1 MVTFGIEVKLLGFLK
16 RWLCIYGKNF
26 KYQKTLPI
34 KELYEK
40 LLCDLKCKETVREDP
55 LNCANYKLC
64 GNIWWKVF
72 KHTQV
77 EHSSYPLP
85 SAFFIWTPNS
95 NIDFKKSFRL
105 FLKMAGSKSQE
116 QETIIMCVIKYTL

>member
-16 RWLCIYGKNF
+16 RNVNIWLCIYGKNF

-64 GNIWWKVF
+64 GNI
-72 KHTQV
+72 
-77 EHSSYPLP
+77 
-85 SAFFIWTPNS
+85 
-95 NIDFKKSFRL
+95 
-105 FLKMAGSKSQE
+105 
-116 QETIIMCVIKYTL
+116 